1 MVLLYKGLLSI
12 LKKNEELWTAL
23 DIFSRYEVKKK
34 KPKVQNFMK
43 RNLTFVLKKEK
54 SYVLHWFLY
63 AKDPGKANRKLKIVV
78 IFGRGQ

>member
-1 MVLLYKGLLSI
+1 MVLLYNGLLSI

-43 RNLTFVLKKEK
+43 RNLTFVYKRRNHMYCIGFYMLRILEK
-54 SYVLHWFLY
+54 QI
-63 AKDPGKANRKLKIVV
+63 GN
-78 IFGRGQ
+78 